1 MIDLCQFSSFK
12 ILTNQ
17 SSKDTAIFWW
27 MVKLLRIVN
36 IKIFL
41 YFCALIYYILLIT
54 VYWISNWYHVY
65 KIHRFTHS
73 LAAPVN
79 ISPAS
84 HKTVKL
90 KKCLN
95 KLKCIVYIY
104 IVTDECRFNFLH
116 CRWFDKLLYSAIF
129 KHALIL
135 TAVRSGT
142 YIIVCNFDFLTLI
155 QFNSVIM
162 KEYLAYINLFLIYL
176 F

>member
-1 MIDLCQFSSFK
+1 MYIKYTDLH
-12 ILTNQ
+12 ILRLHL
-17 SSKDTAIFWW
+17 S
-27 MVKLLRIVN
+27 
-36 IKIFL
+36 
-41 YFCALIYYILLIT
+41 IYIG
-54 VYWISNWYHVY
+54 
-65 KIHRFTHS
+65 
-73 LAAPVN
+73 
-79 ISPAS
+79 PAS

-116 CRWFDKLLYSAIF
+116 CIWFDKLLYSAVF

-176 F
+176 KQQFPSQRPTETTRSF